1 MIRVFIGF
9 DARET
14 VAFHVLS
21 HSIQAHA
28 SAPVAIAPVSLAQ
41 LKPQFDRPR
50 DALQST
56 DFSFSRFMTP
66 YLSGY
71 DGWSLFMDCDM
82 LLRTDI
88 AELWQLREERYAV
101 MCVKHNHVPKEDV
114 KFLDQKQTKY
124 GKKNWSSVML
134 FNNAKCKALTPAY
147 VSTATGLELHQF
159 KWLGDD
165 ELIGALPSRW
175 NHLVGVDPYR
185 ADAANVHFTI
195 GGPYFAEYRDCDY
208 AQEWFKARDEML
220 RCDQRAPA
228 KKPVKA

>member
-1 MIRVFIGF
+1 MIRIFIGF

-14 VAFHVLS
+14 VAFHVLA
-21 HSIQAHA
+21 HSIQARA
-28 SAPVAIAPVSLAQ
+28 SQPVAITPIVLAH

-66 YLSGY
+66 FLSDY
-71 DGWSLFMDCDM
+71 QGWSLFMDCDM
-82 LLRTDI
+82 LLRADM
-88 AELWQLREERYAV
+88 AELFALRDERYAV
-101 MCVKHNHVPKEDV
+101 MCVKHNHVPLEEV
-114 KFLDQKQTKY
+114 KFLDAKQTKY

-134 FNNAKCKALTPAY
+134 FNNARCQALTPAY
-147 VSTATGLELHQF
+147 VNSASGLELHQF

-165 ELIGALPSRW
+165 ALIGALPARW

-185 ADAANVHFTI
+185 DDAANVHFTI

-208 AQEWFKARDEML
+208 AREWFAARDEML
-220 RCDQRAPA
+220 RCDQRAGA
-228 KKPVKA
+228 KKPINA